1 MMKRTEVRSV
11 GGLSK
16 REPDM
21 GLEQKANEVV
31 VDAMKILVVYTN
43 IDVDSCVHNVNW
55 VSYFYEGC

>member
-31 VDAMKILVVYTN
+31 VDAMKILVVYE
-43 IDVDSCVHNVNW
+43 
-55 VSYFYEGC
+55 Y